1 MSDAGGGGGRRER
14 EREETLVTST
24 SNQTPTTIG
33 KRKKVLTSIY
43 VFGHKIS
50 LWIPQEL
57 WDSFKQIAKVEGL
70 SASKLAEKALIEY
83 FKRHPR
89 PNPQLLIPYY
99 LPELEEPQP
108 LRVLCIH
115 CQGALSDGRV
125 FCQRRGG
132 MWIPSIQCYSCKNNR
147 LRK

>member
-1 MSDAGGGGGRRER
+1 MGEDNSRKEEEEEER
-14 EREETLVTST
+14 NLVTRP
-24 SNQTPTTIG
+24 SNQTTTIN
-33 KRKKVLTSIY
+33 KHEKVLTSIY
-43 VFGHKIS
+43 VFGRKVS

-57 WDSFKQIAKVEGL
+57 WNSFKQIAKVEGL

-83 FKRHPR
+83 FKSHSR
-89 PNPQLLIPYY
+89 PNPQLLMPYY

-115 CQGALSDGRV
+115 CQGALTDGRV
-125 FCQRRGG
+125 FCEKRGG
-132 MWIPSIQCYSCKNNR
+132 MWIPSIQCYSCKHNR